1 MSEFPT
7 QPTGQPPAGQPA
19 GEEYAPP
26 AWEPPRRFRN
36 GAGTSALVLG
46 VLALVL
52 SILVITSVVGAILGI
67 IAIILGVVGI
77 GRANRGEA
85 INRGSA
91 IAGVVTG
98 ILSLVVVG
106 FLAFTVTQ
114 KANDWRHFA
123 SRHSTAFRTFGTCIR
138 NASSDADRAA
148 CVRQLSDQLNQQ
160 P

>member
-7 QPTGQPPAGQPA
+7 QPTGQPAG
-19 GEEYAPP
+19 EYAPP
-26 AWEPPRRFRN
+26 AWEPQRRFRN
-36 GAGTSALVLG
+36 GAGTAALVLG

-52 SILVITSVVGAILGI
+52 SILVITSVVGVILGI
-67 IAIILGVVGI
+67 IAIILGAVGI

-98 ILSLVVVG
+98 VLSLVVVG
-106 FLAFTVTQ
+106 FLAYSVARS
-114 KANDWRHFA
+114 ANDWRHYT
-123 SRHSTAFRTFGTCIR
+123 SRHSSAFRTFATCMR
-138 NASSDADRAA
+138 NANTDADRTA
-148 CVRQLSDQLNQQ
+148 CVRQLSDQLSQQ